1 VVGFSL
7 SFIPMYILGMM
18 GATRR
23 LDHYDAST
31 GWHPFYVLML
41 IGGIVIMIGVALQ
54 LAQIIASV
62 IERKRLVDTT
72 GDPWDGRTL
81 EWVVPSPAP
90 SYNFTK
96 IPEVSTRDAFWEM
109 KQKGLS
115 KPAYEDIQVVKNT
128 SAGFWIAL
136 FAFLAGFGFVWE
148 ISWLVVASL
157 AAVVVSIIIRAFNE
171 DSEYTLKAA
180 EVKAMDEKRLAHV
193 PKAPPGTDDDEEMGI
208 WDLVRYL
215 FVWALDVLKNRRWRS
230 W

>member
-1 VVGFSL
+1 
-7 SFIPMYILGMM
+7 MYILGMM

-81 EWVVPSPAP
+81 EWAVPSPAP

-96 IPEVSTRDAFWEM
+96 IPTF
-109 KQKGLS
+109 L
-115 KPAYEDIQVVKNT
+115 PAMR
-128 SAGFWIAL
+128 
-136 FAFLAGFGFVWE
+136 FG
-148 ISWLVVASL
+148 
-157 AAVVVSIIIRAFNE
+157 
-171 DSEYTLKAA
+171 K
-180 EVKAMDEKRLAHV
+180 
-193 PKAPPGTDDDEEMGI
+193 
-208 WDLVRYL
+208 
-215 FVWALDVLKNRRWRS
+215 
-230 W
+230 